1 MREGRREGSDLPAEY
16 VDPWRLL
23 GQDLRAVLASLRL
36 RLWEMWRR
44 NRSGELW
51 RPAVWPATLAPLF
64 WPVALALLL
73 IALAVGLTGLGAFRA
88 APGPAAAPAVS
99 GRASSPLD
107 ALPVAQSSSPE
118 NSSPES
124 ASPVIPSP
132 EIPPT
137 VMPSPVLPPPES
149 GEGPPVQMPAPA
161 SGKEAPP
168 PADPLRSALGETG
181 EGSLLEVARA
191 EPGRGL
197 LVLTAAPAYGALP
210 AAERRERAR
219 GWWRQGQ
226 ELGYEQLEV
235 RDGRGRLLVRSALV
249 GGGLVLFEPAAA
261 VADGDPA

>member
-23 GQDLRAVLASLRL
+23 GRDLQAVLASLRL
-36 RLWEMWRR
+36 RLWELWRR
-44 NRSGELW
+44 NRSGQLW

-73 IALAVGLTGLGAFRA
+73 IALAAGMTGLGAFRA

-107 ALPVAQSSSPE
+107 ALPFAESSPPESSSPA
-118 NSSPES
+118 SFSPES

-137 VMPSPVLPPPES
+137 ERPSPVLPPPES
-149 GEGPPVQMPAPA
+149 GAG
-161 SGKEAPP
+161 P

-181 EGSLLEVARA
+181 EGSLLEAARA

-197 LVLTAAPAYGALP
+197 LVLSAAPAYGALP
-210 AAERRERAR
+210 AAERRERAL

-226 ELGYEQLEV
+226 EIGYEQLEV